1 MMKEMIMMEALE
13 KYYSEYLMG
22 YAQDSNFEGYDIDE
36 QITKDRIERILEAG
50 FMTEDD
56 LEFVKSI
63 LPDIENELI
72 RTDVAEYLERLVR
85 L

>member
-1 MMKEMIMMEALE
+1 MEALE